1 MATGEV
7 VHIEFPCKDVDRGQA
22 FWGGLFGWEF
32 GNVMEGMDYRMGPAG
47 GNAGAAV
54 FPAAEETGHPRF
66 YFETPDIEASRAKIK
81 ELGGEAEEKTPV
93 PTHGWF
99 AACTDSEGNAFSLW
113 QVDTSAA

>member
-32 GNVMEGMDYRMGPAG
+32 GTVMEGMDYRMGQAG

-54 FPAAEETGHPRF
+54 FPSEDTGHPAF
-66 YFETPDIEASRAKIK
+66 YFDTPDIEASMATVR
-81 ELGGEAEEKTPV
+81 ELGGETADKMAV
-93 PTHGWF
+93 PTHGWH
-99 AACTDSEGNAFSLW
+99 AACKDSEGNAFSLW
-113 QVDTSAA
+113 QADTNAA